1 MKFSFSNDFGQLENL
16 HYNQSGCPDQRNT
29 SASSGSGD
37 YNSGQELL
45 DDFVVDRILGEG
57 GMGKVY
63 LVRSRSSGS
72 QFAVKRAKGLNDSDR
87 KAFLEELQTWIDLP
101 NHPNLVP
108 CRFFRTVGAE
118 VLIFAEYVEGGSLK
132 DWIDSKRLYEGGSSL
147 ALVRILDVAIQFA
160 WGLHCLHELGM
171 VHQDVKPGN
180 VLMSAHS
187 NSTQG
192 VKPQVT
198 DYGLARAR
206 AVAGETNNTDQS
218 HSVLVSCGG
227 GTPAYWSPEQ
237 AAGLP
242 LSGKTDLWS
251 WGVSVL
257 ELFTGEVTWM
267 SGRGA
272 AEVLEQYLEQ
282 DGDIDGIP
290 PMPNDM
296 VDLLRQC
303 FRQEP
308 IDRLEDLAEAVE
320 KLRVIF
326 RNSTGSAYERTLEMI
341 ERTALPSTAIKG
353 RLHASGI
360 GWEDPQVWLEKAL
373 SAAGRDPA
381 EAAIFVTRQGVT
393 RRGHLVAQLMIYEEA
408 KCLYEELIAAG
419 RKELRRTLALLC
431 MEKAM
436 VHRTVGDEQGAIQ
449 SFDQAIR
456 IREQLVN
463 QEGEHELADDLARGY
478 MNKGVAI
485 EHMGDVQ
492 GAVQLYSHT
501 IKIWERLVG
510 QENRTELV
518 PDLMQI
524 YINKANM
531 LGILGDDQEA
541 LRIYDHVIAIL
552 EPAVSKSSS
561 SELARL
567 LAVAYMNK
575 AVEVGD
581 DGGGMGYTEQAITIL
596 DRLVNREGNKGL
608 TELLALAIENRGN
621 AFRRLGN
628 KRGASELYQE
638 SIEMFERLINQEGRR
653 ELAPNLAKLYLS
665 MANALADLN
674 CLQESLV
681 CYNQAIS
688 VYEQLVNQDGRSD
701 LSETLAISYDN
712 KASAASDLG
721 DHGMAEALYEQA
733 NTILRR
739 LDKPQ
744 T

>member
-1 MKFSFSNDFGQLENL
+1 M
-16 HYNQSGCPDQRNT
+16 
-29 SASSGSGD
+29 
-37 YNSGQELL
+37 
-45 DDFVVDRILGEG
+45 VDRILGVG

-87 KAFLEELQTWIDLP
+87 KAFLEELQTWIDIP
-101 NHPNLVP
+101 NHSNLVP

-132 DWIDSKRLYEGGSSL
+132 DWIDSKRLYEGCSSL
-147 ALVRILDVAIQFA
+147 VLERILDVAIQFA

-180 VLMSAHS
+180 VLMSTHGK
-187 NSTQG
+187 STVQG

-206 AVAGETNNTDQS
+206 AVAGETTTTDPS

-237 AAGLP
+237 AVGLP

-272 AEVLEQYLEQ
+272 AEVLEQYLE

-341 ERTALPSTAIKG
+341 ERKALPSTAIKG
-353 RLHASGI
+353 RLHASGT
-360 GWEDPQVWLEKAL
+360 GWENPQVWLEKAL

-393 RRGHLVAQLMIYEEA
+393 RRGHLVAELMIYEEA
-408 KCLYEELIAAG
+408 KRLYEELIATG

-449 SFDQAIR
+449 SFDHAIH

-485 EHMGDVQ
+485 DDMGDVQ
-492 GAVQLYSHT
+492 GALELFSLT

-510 QENRTELV
+510 QENRLELV

-531 LGILGDDQEA
+531 LGILGDHLQA
-541 LRIYDHVIAIL
+541 LRIYDHVIVIL
-552 EPAVSKSSS
+552 EPAVTKSSS
-561 SELARL
+561 SELARI
-567 LAVAYMNK
+567 LASAYMNK
-575 AVEVGD
+575 AAEVGD

-596 DRLVNREGNKGL
+596 DRLVNSGGNKGL
-608 TELLALAIENRGN
+608 SDFLALAIENRGN

-628 KRGASELYQE
+628 KRRASELYQE
-638 SIEMFERLINQEGRR
+638 SIEIFERLINQEGRF
-653 ELAPNLAKLYLS
+653 ELSPNLAKLYLS
-665 MANALADLN
+665 MANVLADLD

-681 CYNQAIS
+681 YYNHAIS
-688 VYEQLVNQDGRSD
+688 VYEQLVKQDGRSD
-701 LSETLAISYDN
+701 LSEALAISYNN

-721 DHGMAEALYEQA
+721 DHGLAEALYEQA
-733 NTILRR
+733 NTILHR
-739 LDKPQ
+739 LNKPQ
-744 T
+744 P